1 MSLTLTLLNQFKV
14 SEAVALIYF
23 LIFNFLVRSKM
34 VPRDQLAKSSTKVVR
49 PSLKVEAL
57 NAIIANHNLTL
68 LEYLRLTMDIMNM
81 TTESYDAFW
90 KDHYR
95 QFQGWEA
102 FDELIRAST
111 FELNLFWDA
120 EKSSAGCRC
129 VTIHEFNITKMTT
142 FFMITTMSKL
152 ENRRL
157 MWFPAPSGDD
167 IVPDLRE
174 FEPPDEII
182 QYV

>member
-1 MSLTLTLLNQFKV
+1 
-14 SEAVALIYF
+14 
-23 LIFNFLVRSKM
+23 M

-57 NAIIANHNLTL
+57 HAFIANQNLTL
-68 LEYLRLTMDIMNM
+68 LECLRLTMDMMNM
-81 TTESYDAFW
+81 TVETNDAFW

-111 FELNLFWDA
+111 FELNLFWDG

-129 VTIHEFNITKMTT
+129 VTIREFNITKMTT
-142 FFMITTMSKL
+142 FYMITTKSKL
-152 ENRRL
+152 EDRTL
-157 MWFPAPSGDD
+157 MWFPGPSGDD
-167 IVPDLRE
+167 FVPTLRE

-182 QYV
+182 QYAIFMIA

>member
-1 MSLTLTLLNQFKV
+1 
-14 SEAVALIYF
+14 
-23 LIFNFLVRSKM
+23 M

-57 NAIIANHNLTL
+57 NVIIANQNLTL
-68 LEYLRLTMDIMNM
+68 LECLRLTMDMMNM
-81 TTESYDAFW
+81 TTETNDAFW

-95 QFQGWEA
+95 QFQGWDA

-129 VTIHEFNITKMTT
+129 VTIREFNVMTT
-142 FFMITTMSKL
+142 FFMITTKSKL
-152 ENRRL
+152 ENRTL
-157 MWFPAPSGDD
+157 MWFPAPNNND
-167 IVPDLRE
+167 IVPTLRE

-182 QYV
+182 QYAIFMIA